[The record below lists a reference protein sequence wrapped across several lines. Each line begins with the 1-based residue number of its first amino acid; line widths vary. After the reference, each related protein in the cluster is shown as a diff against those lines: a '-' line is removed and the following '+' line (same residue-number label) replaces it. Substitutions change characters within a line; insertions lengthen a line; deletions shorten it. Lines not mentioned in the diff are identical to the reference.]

1 VQINNIKE
9 LTYRLKRFEP
19 TKEEYKR
26 ARNIMKQRWNRKKII
41 GDICDLAAI
50 YYFNHNT
57 SYGPNFLGSPSSA
70 YLQKERYEKMVKKA
84 ENFNVKNIEV
94 KYNSFEYIIEQHKSD
109 FILSYNGLYCCQR
122 NVQRI

>member
-1 VQINNIKE
+1 
-9 LTYRLKRFEP
+9 
-19 TKEEYKR
+19 
-26 ARNIMKQRWNRKKII
+26 M
-41 GDICDLAAI
+41 
-50 YYFNHNT
+50 
-57 SYGPNFLGSPSSA
+57 GSPSSA